1 MKPTGIVDRWV
12 LVASA
17 GLEQQNAAHT
27 SVDQAAR
34 DDRAGRSGA
43 DDNDVGAAIAHV
55 NETQTLLT
63 SV

>member
-1 MKPTGIVDRWV
+1 MEPTWIVDRGV
-12 LVASA
+12 LVAPT
-17 GLEQQNAAHT
+17 GLEQQDPTHAA
-27 SVDQAAR
+27 VDQPPR

-43 DDNDVGAAIAHV
+43 DDDDVGAAIAHV